1 MAKQRLRKQL
11 DRLERDLAAHTKAV
25 ERVAQRG
32 RLSEFRPV
40 GTDGPWPPWA
50 RALKRQPG
58 CYVIR
63 DTGTRRVLYIGS
75 AKKDLYDTMTRHFQ
89 HWRRSKQWWKGMR
102 GPGAHDPGLVYKRS
116 RSEVAIQLTEEDER
130 LEVEAALI
138 QRFAPRDNLVEH
150 PDGAAEADPD
160 LVGESDAGDEAFG
173 DEAFGDEAL
182 VDDIEEI
189 PF

>member
-40 GTDGPWPPWA
+40 GTEGAWPAWA
-50 RALKRQPG
+50 LALKRQPG

-63 DTGTRRVLYIGS
+63 DAGTRRVLYIGS

-89 HWRRSKQWWKGMR
+89 SWRRGKQWWKGMR
-102 GPGAHDPGLVYKRS
+102 GPGAHDPGLVYQRS
-116 RSEVAIQLTEEDER
+116 RSQVAIQLTEENER

-138 QRFAPRDNLVEH
+138 ERFAPRDNLVLH
-150 PDGAAEADPD
+150 PDGTAEADPG
-160 LVGESDAGDEAFG
+160 LAGEPDADDMALGDEAFG
-173 DEAFGDEAL
+173 DEVLGD
-182 VDDIEEI
+182 EEI